1 MAKMKA
7 PADNKSGAGFNGE
20 FYPVD
25 KKGIIDVPDEAVPD
39 LLNHGFVPDVLDVP
53 EVPEK
58 PAKA

>member
-25 KKGIIDVPDEAVPD
+25 KKGIIDVPVEAVGE
-39 LLNHGFVPDVLDVP
+39 LQNFGFTLDP
-53 EVPEK
+53 SDEST
-58 PAKA
+58 PAA